1 MLDGRDFPPVQH
13 QPQPFQALLRRRS
26 RPARSSTGRRAGAGP
41 GGASGACSRPGRPGA
56 TGRAGVTGTR
66 RPRRASRCTGRS
78 AASWCCSGWLRR
90 SFPQSTACRRMRRAV
105 RRRPEARSRAV
116 IAVAMLRLW
125 PKLSLLDI
133 GPHRGSTRP
142 ALRSSAI
149 SGALESPHRH
159 RVLRSAAI
167 RFGHGPD

>member
-1 MLDGRDFPPVQH
+1 MLNGRDFPPVQH

-78 AASWCCSGWLRR
+78 AGRR
-90 SFPQSTACRRMRRAV
+90 GAV
-105 RRRPEARSRAV
+105 LGGFAGLFRSRLL
-116 IAVAMLRLW
+116 AVAC
-125 PKLSLLDI
+125 
-133 GPHRGSTRP
+133 GE
-142 ALRSSAI
+142 RS
-149 SGALESPHRH
+149 GDGQKHDREQ
-159 RVLRSAAI
+159 
-167 RFGHGPD
+167 

>member
-1 MLDGRDFPPVQH
+1 MGGLQATSEADCIIRNERNGAGRDFPPVQH

-78 AASWCCSGWLRR
+78 AGRR
-90 SFPQSTACRRMRRAV
+90 GAV
-105 RRRPEARSRAV
+105 LGGFAGLFRSRLL
-116 IAVAMLRLW
+116 AVAC
-125 PKLSLLDI
+125 
-133 GPHRGSTRP
+133 GE
-142 ALRSSAI
+142 RS
-149 SGALESPHRH
+149 GDGQKHDREQ
-159 RVLRSAAI
+159 
-167 RFGHGPD
+167 